1 MKLIFGLLLSLSGL
15 FLLAVCADVPL
26 SDALLSLP
34 APSENM
40 IEETNQ
46 PPADASPVIVELFTS
61 QGCSSCPPAD
71 QVLMQLD
78 RERVVSGAH
87 VIALSQHVDYWN
99 QLGWRDPYSSAQFSQ
114 RQGEYSEA
122 FGRDGVYTPQM
133 VVDGRAEFVGSSMT
147 RAREAI
153 ARASRLPK
161 AKVQI
166 AFAPSA
172 AGAPRN
178 ALALSVRVENLPA
191 TTSMDDTAEVW
202 LAITESELGSSV
214 PTGENA
220 GRNLRHAA
228 VVRQL
233 SSLGTVG
240 EMMGETK
247 SSTAFNAM
255 PVINLAR
262 NWRRDKLRVVV
273 FVQEQESRHVLGAA
287 VVDVAK

>member
-15 FLLAVCADVPL
+15 FLLAVCADLPL
-26 SDALLSLP
+26 SAALLSLP
-34 APSENM
+34 APTENM
-40 IEETNQ
+40 IEETSQ
-46 PPADASPVIVELFTS
+46 SPADASPVIVELFTS

-78 RERVVSGAH
+78 RERVVSGAP

-147 RAREAI
+147 KAREAI

-166 AFAPSA
+166 AFAPPA
-172 AGAPRN
+172 PGAQRN

-191 TTSMDDTAEVW
+191 TSVDDTAEVW

-233 SSLGTVG
+233 SSLGT
-240 EMMGETK
+240 MGETK
-247 SSTAFNAM
+247 NNTVFSAT

-273 FVQEQESRHVLGAA
+273 FIQEQESRHVLGAA

>member
-15 FLLAVCADVPL
+15 FLFAVCADVPL

-78 RERVVSGAH
+78 RERVVSGAP

-147 RAREAI
+147 KAREAI

-166 AFAPSA
+166 AFAPPA

-191 TTSMDDTAEVW
+191 TTSVDDTAEVW

-233 SSLGTVG
+233 SSLGT
-240 EMMGETK
+240 MGETK
-247 SSTAFNAM
+247 NNTVFSAT

-273 FVQEQESRHVLGAA
+273 FIQEQESRHVLGAA
-287 VVDVAK
+287 AVDVAK